1 MLSYSIRRS
10 LAPLFAVALVAAA
23 CGGGNDAATDEA
35 ARAIELAPRDSM
47 SPMNDAPAA
56 TPDTK
61 ATTPAPAPAPAKMA
75 ATPAPRPAAAAPAA
89 ATPSR
94 ASSGVIASGTAF
106 AVSNGMKICT
116 NTHKTGDEFT
126 TTLGADVM
134 GSNGARIPAGATVT
148 LKVTESAISKN
159 SKDNWKL
166 AFDVVSV
173 TVNGE
178 TMPVTGDV
186 TKVET
191 IEAVRSQS
199 TGQQVGKVAT
209 GAAVGAVAGKLLGKS
224 GKATVV
230 GAAVGAAAGGA
241 VAAGTADYEGC
252 LAEKGAITVTLTA
265 PLTIRM

>member
-1 MLSYSIRRS
+1 MIPNSIRRS
-10 LAPLFAVALVAAA
+10 LVPLCAVALLAAA

-47 SPMNDAPAA
+47 APMNDAPAA

-61 ATTPAPAPAPAKMA
+61 ATTPAPAPAPAKKA
-75 ATPAPRPAAAAPAA
+75 ATPAPRPAAAA
-89 ATPSR
+89 PSR

-116 NTHKTGDEFT
+116 NSHKTGDEFT

-252 LAEKGAITVTLTA
+252 LAENGAITVTLTA